1 MRCFLRHKW
10 DGCTCQRCGE
20 LRDKEHTWQLVAD
33 KCERTCTICGKKEA
47 VPHRL
52 ETVAGQ
58 CRERCAVC
66 GEERGLLHV
75 FVEGACQRC
84 GVAKESLGTAA
95 FVKAAE
101 GAPVSGS
108 AAAQAQWLDR
118 ALTTFAGRGDW
129 QLLEPT
135 CRAYADRLSVIADE
149 WKAFGRISPDTEALI
164 NSGLCMDVCMRSY
177 LQKRIPNGTF
187 NVSAAQA
194 AYDHKVLQPINPGS
208 LHPNV
213 GKTYLDAELKKILAS
228 GVLET
233 APLLLPSGLTTAP
246 TCDQIVQCAL
256 KARPK
261 DALKEG
267 VYRLLTEHV
276 QSVMKT
282 SGIYAESNLS

>member
-1 MRCFLRHKW
+1 MRCFFGHSW
-10 DGCTCQRCGE
+10 DGCICQKCGE
-20 LRDKEHTWQLVAD
+20 LRDKEHSWQLVAD

-58 CRERCAVC
+58 CWERCAVC

-75 FVEGACQRC
+75 FVEDACQRC

-108 AAAQAQWLDR
+108 AAAQAQWLDS
-118 ALTTFAGRGDW
+118 ALTTFAGQGDW

-135 CRAYADRLSVIADE
+135 CRAYADGLSVIAEE
-149 WKAFGRISPDTEALI
+149 WKAFGRISPDTEKLTDF
-164 NSGLCMDVCMRSY
+164 GLCMDVCVRSY
-177 LQKRIPNGTF
+177 LQKRIPNGAF
-187 NVSAAQA
+187 NVGAAQA
-194 AYDHKVLQPINPGS
+194 AFDRRAFQANPGS

-233 APLLLPSGLTTAP
+233 APLLLPSGLATAP
-246 TCDQIVQCAL
+246 ACDQIVQCAL

-276 QSVMKT
+276 QSVMET
-282 SGIYAESNLS
+282 SGIHPESNLS